1 MRFSLFL
8 LALWAAPLMAA
19 PNTAPQDVRNV
30 PTHDCI
36 LTPPAATDAAVK
48 NVIFMIGDGMGSEQ
62 LWAGWLANKGRL
74 NIVTLP
80 VTGFSCTT
88 SASHTVTDSAA
99 GGTALACGH
108 KAINGHVGLTPSGH
122 SVVSLLN
129 LAEEQ
134 GKSTGL
140 VVTKDITDA
149 TPAAF
154 YAHVADRRMAAEI
167 AAQLPASGAE
177 FVRGGGHAHFTDEQL
192 AAMREGGMDVEL
204 TAEKHM
210 APASRRGD
218 VLPQDVARA
227 LEVLSANEKGFFLM
241 VEGSQIDTA
250 CHANDLREMVYE
262 MLDFDKAVGVVLE
275 WMKTHPDTLLV
286 ITADHQ
292 TGGLSLLDGDK
303 EKGSVRGVF
312 TTDWHSGITV
322 PVYAAGAGA
331 APFGGIHDNTGVF
344 ELIKAAMQPQ
354 H

>member
-1 MRFSLFL
+1 MRMTLFL
-8 LALWAAPLMAA
+8 LAAMALPLAAVNTQIQEAA
-19 PNTAPQDVRNV
+19 GVPGHACATAPV
-30 PTHDCI
+30 
-36 LTPPAATDAAVK
+36 TPEGSQVK

-62 LWAGWLANKGRL
+62 LWAGWLANKGQL

-80 VTGFSCTT
+80 VTGFSRTI

-108 KAINGHVGLTPSGH
+108 KAVNGHVGLTPAGH

-177 FVRGGGHAHFTDEQL
+177 FVRGGGSSHFTAEQL
-192 AAMREGGMDVEL
+192 AAMRAEGMDIEL
-204 TAEKHM
+204 AAEGHM
-210 APASRRGD
+210 APASQRGD
-218 VLPQDVARA
+218 VLPQDVTRA

-250 CHANDLREMVYE
+250 AHANDLREMVYE

-275 WMKTHPDTLLV
+275 WMKAHPDTLLV

-292 TGGLSLLDGDK
+292 TGGLSLLGGDR
-303 EKGSVRGVF
+303 EKGTLRGVY
-312 TTDWHSGITV
+312 TTGGHNGIAV
-322 PVYAAGAGA
+322 PVYAAGPGSAV
-331 APFGGIHDNTGVF
+331 FGGIHENTEIF
-344 ELIKAAMQPQ
+344 DLIKAAMEGNR
-354 H
+354 